1 MRKVLIIVA
10 IAISFCLGFIY
21 SNAMTILPKDVSTAN
36 RLKIL
41 ERAVKRYYDERH
53 KLPSG
58 LMELVGD
65 GYTERDI
72 CKDRWGNE
80 IEYSIVDS
88 NMVRLVSIGDPS
100 LRRSLG
106 LEYRISNTF
115 QVRGRQQGDGT
126 TCPSANRLKPNVL

>member
-1 MRKVLIIVA
+1 
-10 IAISFCLGFIY
+10 
-21 SNAMTILPKDVSTAN
+21 
-36 RLKIL
+36 
-41 ERAVKRYYDERH
+41 
-53 KLPSG
+53 
-58 LMELVGD
+58 MELVGD

-126 TCPSANRLKPNVL
+126 TCPSANYLKPNVL